1 MPRRSQRERSDA
13 TRTALVATARELFGE
28 RGYAH
33 VPADEVVSR
42 AGVTRGAM
50 YHHYA
55 DKRDLFRAVLEE
67 VETEITAE
75 IAAAL
80 AAAPDRPA
88 ALVAAIRTML
98 GICRRPAAVRIVL
111 IDAPAVLG
119 WPEWRSVETRHGLRL
134 LTGLLDDAA
143 RDGLVD
149 PAVVPT
155 LAQLALSA
163 LIEAALIVA
172 HAEDQEK
179 AVADAE
185 QALVTLLSGL
195 LSGGGRPR

>member
-1 MPRRSQRERSDA
+1 MPRRSQRERSDT
-13 TRTALVATARELFGE
+13 TRAALVATARELFGD

-33 VPADEVVSR
+33 VPADEVVRR

-67 VETEITAE
+67 VESEITEE
-75 IAAAL
+75 IAAAV
-80 AAAPDRPA
+80 AAAPDRA
-88 ALVAAIRTML
+88 AGLVAAVRTML

-119 WPEWRSVETRHGLRL
+119 WQEWRAVEERYGLRL
-134 LTGLLDDAA
+134 ITGLLDDAA
-143 RDGLVD
+143 RDGQVE
-149 PAVVPT
+149 PAAVPI

-163 LIEAALIVA
+163 VIEAALIVA
-172 HAEDQEK
+172 HAEDREK

-185 QALVTLLSGL
+185 RALLTLLSGL
-195 LSGGGRPR
+195 LTGDRRR